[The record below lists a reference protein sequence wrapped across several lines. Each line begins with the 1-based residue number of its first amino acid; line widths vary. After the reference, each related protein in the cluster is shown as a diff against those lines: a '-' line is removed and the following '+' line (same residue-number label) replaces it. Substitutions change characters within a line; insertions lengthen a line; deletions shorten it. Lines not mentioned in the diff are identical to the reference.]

1 MKDNNVLQV
10 LQNNLCRVL
19 LGARNDT
26 PTEVLLKESK
36 SLSVQQMIAF
46 QTAVLAFKIIRSGKP
61 SYIAHKLTKQE
72 AGMTLRGSLGRI
84 VIKNTRLTISRKG
97 FIHRASLLM
106 NSIGEGRKKTSRF
119 LKLVLGSGW
128 LKIYQ

>member
-1 MKDNNVLQV
+1 M

-26 PTEVLLKESK
+26 PTEVLLNESK

-84 VIKNTRLTISRKG
+84 VIKNTRLTISREG

-106 NSIGEGRKKTSRF
+106 NSIGEALRKEED
-119 LKLVLGSGW
+119 
-128 LKIYQ
+128 I